1 MSQIS
6 PPIRILLIGCV
17 VFMAAWFVFLKP
29 GGNAAVTPAATPA
42 ATTVPA
48 KDPNA
53 KASTSFGRDVQKAV
67 TAKQQTE
74 AAQAAS
80 SGEASTPATTSSSS
94 TGGAVAQTQAAK
106 PAPAAATKS
115 KPAAAGL
122 SLPLD
127 VARAMADKK
136 VLVMLFWNPKGADDR
151 AVHAAIKGVG
161 SHHGAVVVHVA
172 DVKDISRYA
181 PITRGVDVQQSPSVV
196 VVDRKLRGDLLTG
209 YVDRETIDQ
218 AVSDALRA
226 G

>member
-6 PPIRILLIGCV
+6 PPVRILLIGSV
-17 VFMAAWFVFLKP
+17 VFLAAWFAFLKP
-29 GGNAAVTPAATPA
+29 GGGTVATAPSPA

-53 KASTSFGRDVQKAV
+53 TASTSLGRDVQKAQA
-67 TAKQQTE
+67 AKQATE
-74 AAQAAS
+74 AAQARSAGQS
-80 SGEASTPATTSSSS
+80 PATTSSS
-94 TGGAVAQTQAAK
+94 GGAVAKTQAAR
-106 PAPAAATKS
+106 PAPAG
-115 KPAAAGL
+115 AAAAKSSQAGTP

-127 VARAMADKK
+127 VAKAMADKK

-151 AVHAAIKGVG
+151 AVRQALRGVG
-161 SHHGAVVVHVA
+161 SHHGAVAVHVA
-172 DVKDISRYA
+172 KVADIARYA
-181 PITRGVDVQQSPSVV
+181 MITRGVDVQQSPSVV

>member
-6 PPIRILLIGCV
+6 PPLRILLIGCV
-17 VFMAAWFVFLKP
+17 VFMAAWFAFLKP
-29 GGNAAVTPAATPA
+29 GGNTASTPAATPA

-53 KASTSFGRDVQKAV
+53 KTSTALGHDVQKAV
-67 TAKQQTE
+67 AAKQQTE

-80 SGEASTPATTSSSS
+80 SGEAATPATSSTSS
-94 TGGAVAQTQAAK
+94 TGGAVAPTQGAK
-106 PAPAAATKS
+106 PAPAGATKS
-115 KPAAAGL
+115 KSAADAL
-122 SLPLD
+122 PLPLD

-151 AVHAAIKGVG
+151 AVHQAIKGVG

-172 DVKDISRYA
+172 DVKNISRYA

-196 VVDRKLRGDLLTG
+196 VVDRKLRGDL
-209 YVDRETIDQ
+209 
-218 AVSDALRA
+218 
-226 G
+226 